1 MGPDTLRAYRRN
13 AVHVRQALARL
24 REETGRVQVDGGYL
38 QNEGL
43 IERYKQLSIPV
54 RRALNPTDRASF
66 AQALGQLHEEMT
78 RATGMT
84 RTKGLEGSGV
94 PGAQLEAVAHSWAKL
109 QTELDTI
116 VGLGGGKV
124 PRRQILSGWL
134 EAAAF
139 YDKLERD
146 RAYDTLMDQW
156 GKAAEGIGAQLME
169 DAARVIVD
177 LDDVVADALG
187 EPEILPPPI
196 KTPPPPPDP
205 KESLWKRWFGR

>member
-1 MGPDTLRAYRRN
+1 VGPDTLRAYRRN
-13 AVHVRQALARL
+13 AVHVRQGLARL
-24 REETGRVQVDGGYL
+24 QEDAGRVQVDGGYL

-43 IERYKQLSIPV
+43 IERYKQVSIPV

-66 AQALGQLHEEMT
+66 AQALDTVQSETHVSDP
-78 RATGMT
+78 A
-84 RTKGLEGSGV
+84 GSGD
-94 PGAQLEAVAHSWAKL
+94 AVASAARAWSKL

-124 PRRQILSGWL
+124 PRRQILAGWL
-134 EAAAF
+134 DAAAF

-146 RAYDTLMDQW
+146 RAYDKLMDQW

-187 EPEILPPPI
+187 EPRILPPPV

-205 KESLWKRWFGR
+205 KESFWKRWFGG

>member
-1 MGPDTLRAYRRN
+1 VGPDTLRAYRRN
-13 AVHVRQALARL
+13 AVHVRQGLARL
-24 REETGRVQVDGGYL
+24 QEDAGRVQVDGAYL

-43 IERYKQLSIPV
+43 IERYKQVSIPV
-54 RRALNPTDRASF
+54 RRALNPTDRVSF
-66 AQALGQLHEEMT
+66 AQALESLRE
-78 RATGMT
+78 ATGVTTATGATDIDAVT
-84 RTKGLEGSGV
+84 R
-94 PGAQLEAVAHSWAKL
+94 SWTKL

-116 VGLGGGKV
+116 VGLGGGRI
-124 PRRQILSGWL
+124 PRRQILAGWL
-134 EAAAF
+134 DAAAF

-187 EPEILPPPI
+187 EPRILPPPV

-205 KESLWKRWFGR
+205 KEPFWKRWFGR